1 MIDNN
6 RILIKIS
13 GEALLGNNQF
23 GLDIKTITYIANE
36 IKEVYKNNYEICL
49 IIGGGNIFRGIQGA
63 SEGIDRS
70 TSDYMGMLATVINA
84 LSMQSALEKID
95 VPTRVQSAIS
105 MSQIAEPYIRRKA
118 VRHLEKGRIVIFA
131 AGTGNPFFSTDTAA
145 ALRASEMNCRIIV
158 KGTKVDGIYDKDPIT
173 NEDANFYKKISYLEV
188 LNKNLRVMDSTA
200 ISLAKE
206 SKIPIIVA
214 NIGIKNSILN
224 AIRGIGKFSLIN

>member
-13 GEALLGNNQF
+13 GEALLGKNQF

-118 VRHLEKGRIVIFA
+118 IRHLEKRRIVIFA

-206 SKIPIIVA
+206 SKIPIIIA
-214 NIGIKNSILN
+214 NLGTKNSILN
-224 AIRGIGKFSLIN
+224 AIRGIGKFSIIS